1 MRLFNKAHARGSSA
15 TPPPRGSTPHRALMH
30 VTNPATVAAASLG
43 AAVAASGRRV
53 ASLPRASPRALASSC
68 PRRRFFPTPRRGASR
83 VARAP
88 APAPAVRVPLGEP
101 PSRVPADDASPRA
114 DFPRASRVRPPARRR
129 ARTAPRR
136 VVASDAVP
144 TGGENCHTAAAA
156 DAPDDAGASSD
167 DSISTPAPRAV
178 ETISPPL
185 GTKNASS
192 PARAGGPPL
201 SRTTRNLALEMVRV
215 TESAAVAAAR
225 WLGKGD
231 KLAADAAAVRAM
243 REHLSRVDFA
253 GRVVI
258 GEGEKDRAPML
269 ANGESVGTGAPPSA
283 DVAVDPLDGTSSVA
297 GGRDGAVSV
306 IAVAEPGAMFDPGPA
321 FYMDKLVVGPR
332 AVGVADI
339 ADSPTVNVHNI
350 AKALG
355 KSVADVTCVVLD
367 RERHAGLIEE
377 LRLAGA
383 RIKLIADGDVE
394 AAVAAASGEDGVD
407 CLFGVGGTPEGVVAA
422 AAIRCL
428 GGEIQGML
436 WPRDAAD
443 AAAIRAAGLDVTRI
457 LKTED
462 LCGGDAVL
470 FAATG
475 VSDGALLRG
484 VRFSDFG
491 ATSHSIVTRAP
502 SGTIREMKTKH
513 RWDRGTDAGTAP
525 GPR

>member
-1 MRLFNKAHARGSSA
+1 MRA
-15 TPPPRGSTPHRALMH
+15 TSTALTPYRAAVDPLRRADHRAARL
-30 VTNPATVAAASLG
+30 
-43 AAVAASGRRV
+43 RRV
-53 ASLPRASPRALASSC
+53 A
-68 PRRRFFPTPRRGASR
+68 
-83 VARAP
+83 P
-88 APAPAVRVPLGEP
+88 AP
-101 PSRVPADDASPRA
+101 
-114 DFPRASRVRPPARRR
+114 
-129 ARTAPRR
+129 R
-136 VVASDAVP
+136 VVAKGLESF
-144 TGGENCHTAAAA
+144 GGSNA
-156 DAPDDAGASSD
+156 ASSGGSLGRRNARRAHPKIVPISNARRTVAKNVVLQD
-167 DSISTPAPRAV
+167 NDVEDGEELTALDANKPYTPPHALPGDPNSPTHDKFSRHHQDLVSNHIVHQISTEPS
-178 ETISPPL
+178 T
-185 GTKNASS
+185 GTLASCN
-192 PARAGGPPL
+192 
-201 SRTTRNLALEMVRV
+201 RNLALEMVRV

-231 KLAADAAAVRAM
+231 KMAADGAAVRAM
-243 REHLSRVDFA
+243 RQALMHVDFS

-283 DVAVDPLDGTSSVA
+283 DVAVDPLDGTSLVA

-332 AVGVADI
+332 AVGVANI

-491 ATSHSIVTRAP
+491 ATSHSIVMRAP